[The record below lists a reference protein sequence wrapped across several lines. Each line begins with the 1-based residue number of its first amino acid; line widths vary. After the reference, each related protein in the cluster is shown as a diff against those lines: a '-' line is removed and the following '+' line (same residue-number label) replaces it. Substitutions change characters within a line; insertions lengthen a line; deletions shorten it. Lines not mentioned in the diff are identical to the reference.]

1 MPIDLGLGLLEYGI
15 RILGRI
21 IWYDRIVDLAIDK
34 LHDAID
40 EIAEL
45 RKQFII
51 VLRDEIPPFELAVG
65 SLYGSNFR
73 VSTFHQNGRI
83 VQFCVNVVR
92 AKSAWKH
99 RLDAQIAV
107 LCDQNDIQP
116 TYLVC
121 ASKGST
127 AKRRQGPLCL
137 LHCCQRHRL
146 PSTWKTCHSRNLDI
160 PWSTSGVA

>member
-21 IWYDRIVDLAIDK
+21 IWYDRIVNLAIDK

-65 SLYGSNFR
+65 SLYGSKFQGQHFESKR
-73 VSTFHQNGRI
+73 QDST
-83 VQFCVNVVR
+83 
-92 AKSAWKH
+92 
-99 RLDAQIAV
+99 V
-107 LCDQNDIQP
+107 LCQ
-116 TYLVC
+116 C
-121 ASKGST
+121 SKSEI
-127 AKRRQGPLCL
+127 CL
-137 LHCCQRHRL
+137 E
-146 PSTWKTCHSRNLDI
+146 
-160 PWSTSGVA
+160 TSS

>member
-21 IWYDRIVDLAIDK
+21 IWYDRIVNLAIDK

-65 SLYGSNFR
+65 SLYGSKF
-73 VSTFHQNGRI
+73 
-83 VQFCVNVVR
+83 
-92 AKSAWKH
+92 
-99 RLDAQIAV
+99 
-107 LCDQNDIQP
+107 
-116 TYLVC
+116 
-121 ASKGST
+121 KG
-127 AKRRQGPLCL
+127 
-137 LHCCQRHRL
+137 
-146 PSTWKTCHSRNLDI
+146 
-160 PWSTSGVA
+160 